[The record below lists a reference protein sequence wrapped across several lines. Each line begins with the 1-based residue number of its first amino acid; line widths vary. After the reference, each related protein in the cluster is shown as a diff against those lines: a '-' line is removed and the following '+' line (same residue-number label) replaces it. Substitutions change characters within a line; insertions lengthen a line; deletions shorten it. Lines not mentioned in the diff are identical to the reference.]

1 MPVDM
6 KKLKQNGWLSILS
19 IGFTCLVL
27 EIMIRFFDLAPATPK
42 LLYDASNH
50 IVKFEPNQTGIIS
63 FGKLGQK
70 QVNYR
75 INNCGWN
82 SAIDYD
88 TADSR
93 PLIAVIG
100 DSYIQAMQVG
110 VKESYP
116 ALLRQKL
123 KNKYRVYS
131 FGFSGAALS
140 QYVSMS
146 EYVHK
151 TFKPE
156 IIIFNSI
163 HNDFDESFC
172 HLKGNGMGFMCL
184 DTVNYQ
190 THYFDFQEP
199 KTMRSAWLHKMIYS
213 SALVRYLT
221 VYGNVKNGWQTKP
234 KEKYNQNIDPIRVKA
249 LSNKLDRAIEVL
261 LGKIKNENSDS
272 RILFVMDGLRNDIYK
287 NTVSTSNLAW
297 LQTLMKEKVTAK
309 RMEFIDLTEPFFT
322 DYQRNKTHF
331 ESEIDYHWN
340 EYGHQ
345 KVAEVVEKY
354 LVENKIG
361 IE

>member
-1 MPVDM
+1 MKVDM
-6 KKLKQNGWLSILS
+6 RKLKQNVLLSILS
-19 IGFTCLVL
+19 VSFTCLVL
-27 EIMIRFFDLAPATPK
+27 EIIIRLFDLAPAPPK
-42 LLYDASNH
+42 LLYDSSNH
-50 IVKFEPNQTGIIS
+50 VVKFEPNQTGVIS
-63 FGKLGQK
+63 FGKLGEK

-88 TADSR
+88 TTDTR

-110 VKESYP
+110 VNQSYP
-116 ALLRQKL
+116 ALLQQKL
-123 KNKYRVYS
+123 KNTYRVYS

-140 QYVSMS
+140 QYVSMG
-146 EYVHK
+146 EYVQK
-151 TFKPE
+151 TFKPQ

-190 THYFDFQEP
+190 THYFDFQQP
-199 KTMRSAWLHKMIYS
+199 KTLRSEWLHKMIYS
-213 SALVRYLT
+213 SALVRFLA
-221 VYGNVKNGWQTKP
+221 VHGNVKNGWQIKP
-234 KEKYNQNIDPIRVKA
+234 TGNFNQNIDPIRVKA
-249 LSNKLDRAIEVL
+249 LSSKIDRAIEVL
-261 LGKIKNENSDS
+261 LEKIKNENPDS

-297 LQTLMKEKVTAK
+297 LQTLMKDKVTAEK
-309 RMEFIDLTEPFFT
+309 MEFIDLTDSFLT
-322 DYQRNKTHF
+322 DYQRHKTHF
-331 ESEIDYHWN
+331 ESETDYHWN

-345 KVAEVVEKY
+345 KVAEVVERY
-354 LVENKIG
+354 LAKNKIG